1 MPDDAPFARRQM
13 TGATSR
19 LPLTHR
25 GIVIT
30 RPAAQA
36 AGLAR
41 LIEERGGRAILF
53 PVIEIV
59 DVPDLGRVNALID
72 GLDTFDIA
80 IFVSPNAAAKG
91 MSAIRARRDLP
102 ARLTV
107 IAIGGGSAREL
118 ERHGV
123 RAVVTPQLRA
133 DSEGV
138 LELDALREVRGK
150 RIAIFRGVG
159 GRELLRETL
168 AARGAIVE
176 YAECYERLRPRVDP
190 GGLIEHLRSGAAE
203 AFVCTSSEG
212 VANLHAMLGPEG
224 EPLLQRTPVF
234 VPHPRIASAAA
245 RLGLARVF
253 VTERGDDGIVRT
265 IEAHFGAVA

>member
-1 MPDDAPFARRQM
+1 MTAAASRAPLA
-13 TGATSR
+13 
-19 LPLTHR
+19 HR

-36 AGLAR
+36 GGLAR
-41 LIEERGGRAILF
+41 LIEGRGGRAILF

-59 DVPDLGRVNALID
+59 DVSDLGRVNALVD
-72 GLDTFDIA
+72 RLDAFDIA

-91 MSAIRARRDLP
+91 MNAIRARRELP
-102 ARLTV
+102 PRLTV
-107 IAIGGGSAREL
+107 VAIGGGSAREL

-123 RAVVTPQLRA
+123 RAVVTPHLRA

-138 LELDALREVRGK
+138 LDLDVLREVSGK

-176 YAECYERLRPRVDP
+176 YAECYERVRPRLDP
-190 GGLIEHLRSGAAE
+190 RELIEDLRSGTAE

-212 VANLHAMLGPEG
+212 VANLHAMLGPAG
-224 EPLLQRTPVF
+224 APLLMRTALF

-245 RLGLARVF
+245 RLGLERVF
-253 VTERGDDGIVRT
+253 VTERGDEGIVQT
-265 IEAHFGAVA
+265 IEAHFRTVA

>member
-1 MPDDAPFARRQM
+1 M
-13 TGATSR
+13 TDGGSHS
-19 LPLTHR
+19 PLAGR

-30 RPAAQA
+30 RPAGQA
-36 AGLAR
+36 GGLAR
-41 LIEERGGRAILF
+41 LIEARGGEAILF

-59 DVPDLGRVNALID
+59 DVADLTEVNALID
-72 GLDTFDIA
+72 RLDTFDMA

-91 MSAIRARRDLP
+91 MSAIEARREMPPDL
-102 ARLTV
+102 V
-107 IAIGGGSAREL
+107 VVAIGSGSAREL
-118 ERHGV
+118 ERQGV

-138 LELDALREVRGK
+138 LELDVLRDVRGK

-168 AARGAIVE
+168 ESRGAVIE
-176 YAECYERLRPRVDP
+176 YAECYERVRPCVDAGALIARLRA
-190 GGLIEHLRSGAAE
+190 GTAE

-212 VANLHAMLGPEG
+212 LSNLHAMLGREG
-224 EPLLQRTPVF
+224 EPFIRRVPFF

-245 RLGLARVF
+245 KLGLARVF
-253 VTERGDDGIVRT
+253 VTERGDEGIART
-265 IEAHFGAVA
+265 LEAHFRRVA

>member
-1 MPDDAPFARRQM
+1 MSDTA
-13 TGATSR
+13 SR
-19 LPLTHR
+19 LPLERR

-36 AGLAR
+36 GGLAR
-41 LIEERGGRAILF
+41 IIEERGGRAILF

-59 DVPDLGRVNALID
+59 EVLDRARVEALVD
-72 GLDTFDIA
+72 RLDMFDIA
-80 IFVSPNAAAKG
+80 IFVSPSAAAKG
-91 MSAIRARRDLP
+91 VQAIRARRELP
-102 ARLTV
+102 PRLMAV
-107 IAIGGGSAREL
+107 AIGGGSARAL

-138 LELDALREVRGK
+138 LELAALRDVAGK

-168 AARGAIVE
+168 EARGAIVE
-176 YAECYERLRPRVDP
+176 YAECYERVRPRVDP
-190 GGLIEHLRSGAAE
+190 GELIEQLRSRAAE

-212 VANLHAMLGPEG
+212 VGNLRAMLGPEG
-224 EPLLQRTPVF
+224 EPLMRHTPMF
-234 VPHPRIASAAA
+234 VPHPRIASAAT
-245 RLGLARVF
+245 RLGLEQVF
-253 VTERGDDGIVRT
+253 VTDPGNEGIARAL
-265 IEAHFGAVA
+265 EAHFCAVA